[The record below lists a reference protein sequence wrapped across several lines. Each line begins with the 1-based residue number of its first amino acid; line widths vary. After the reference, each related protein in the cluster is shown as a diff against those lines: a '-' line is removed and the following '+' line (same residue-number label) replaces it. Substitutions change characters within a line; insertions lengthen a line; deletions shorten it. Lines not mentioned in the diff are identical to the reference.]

1 VNRKPL
7 QLALREMHAV
17 TTSRYARISL
27 LLATIVLGVSGPF
40 GTFQSFNLGQRFAYW
55 GVMVVAAYITGQG
68 AGTFFIE
75 LLRER
80 VSSKWPRVILGGLLA
95 GLPVA
100 AVVLV
105 VNAVAY
111 QHFDAA
117 EALQIWLYAEL
128 ITLVVTLA
136 LAAIADV
143 MRGAP
148 AAVPAPAAAVE
159 AAPAAPAPPPI
170 LERVP
175 LPQRGALLALSVEDH
190 YVDIVTERGKTLV
203 LMRLADAIP
212 ETGDVPGL
220 QIHRSHWVATSAV
233 VKAHRSEGKVTLE
246 LSNGMRLPV
255 SRGYLPAVREAGL
268 V

>member
-1 VNRKPL
+1 VNRTPL

-17 TTSRYARISL
+17 TVSRYHRISL
-27 LLATIVLGVSGPF
+27 LLATVLLTVSGPF
-40 GTFQSFNLGQRFAYW
+40 GTFQSFNVGQRLAYW

-68 AGTFFIE
+68 AGTYFIE

-80 VSSKWPRVILGGLLA
+80 IASRWPRAILGALLA
-95 GLPVA
+95 GLPVTV
-100 AVVLV
+100 VVLA
-105 VNAVAY
+105 VNSVAY
-111 QHFDAA
+111 QRIIPA
-117 EALQIWLYAEL
+117 EALQIWLYVEL
-128 ITLVVTLA
+128 VVLVVTLA
-136 LAAIADV
+136 LVAIKDV
-143 MRGAP
+143 MAG
-148 AAVPAPAAAVE
+148 AAAT
-159 AAPAAPAPPPI
+159 AASTTAPELPPVPPPI

-203 LMRLADAIP
+203 LMRLADAIR

-220 QIHRSHWVATSAV
+220 QVHRSHWVATAAV

-255 SRGYLPAVREAGL
+255 SRGYLPAVKDAGL

>member
-111 QHFDAA
+111 QRFVAA
-117 EALQIWLYAEL
+117 EALQSWLYVE
-128 ITLVVTLA
+128 IIVLVVTLA
-136 LAAIADV
+136 LSAIKEA
-143 MRGAP
+143 MAG
-148 AAVPAPAAAVE
+148 AAVA
-159 AAPAAPAPPPI
+159 AAPATGPAEVPITVPPPI

-175 LPQRGALLALSVEDH
+175 LPQRGTLLALSVEDH

-203 LMRLADAIP
+203 LMRLADAIR
-212 ETGDVPGL
+212 ETGDVSGL